1 MLLAIDI
8 GNTNIVI
15 GCIEAEKICHELRL
29 ATDLVKTSDQY
40 WMDLKGVLALYDLQ
54 ADEIEGVIISSVVPP
69 VLNSLRTAVMK
80 LTGRTPMVVGPG
92 LKTGLNIAG
101 GNAGQ
106 VGSDLVVAAVAALRD
121 YPAPVIIIDMG
132 TATTMMAIDQTGTF
146 LGGSICPGVKVSSEV
161 LTTRT
166 SQLPGISLEAPK
178 HVIGRNTIECM
189 QSGIMLGAACMID
202 GMIERMEEELG
213 VKATV
218 VATGGIS
225 RFVLPM
231 CRSEIRYDRDL
242 LLRGLRRCGG
252 SFRTV
257 QLPDAS
263 TRLRQS
269 GRRSAD
275 SSSEGF
281 RSAGRRAAVLQELSC
296 SPAARPFRRL
306 QLHYQRFPGS
316 TALNTGTARSLFAC
330 RTGGAYQIPPFRLHE
345 QLPPSF

>member
-1 MLLAIDI
+1 MILAIDI

-132 TATTMMAIDQTGTF
+132 TATTMMAIDQTGTV

-202 GMIERMEEELG
+202 NVNVEAVIVIGCVIRGGTPHFDYVCDSVTQGVAQLNANGEVPVVFGVLTTDNEEQAL
-213 VKATV
+213 
-218 VATGGIS
+218 
-225 RFVLPM
+225 
-231 CRSEIRYDRDL
+231 DR
-242 LLRGLRRCGG
+242 
-252 SFRTV
+252 
-257 QLPDAS
+257 A
-263 TRLRQS
+263 
-269 GRRSAD
+269 
-275 SSSEGF
+275 
-281 RSAGRRAAVLQELSC
+281 
-296 SPAARPFRRL
+296 
-306 QLHYQRFPGS
+306 
-316 TALNTGTARSLFAC
+316 
-330 RTGGAYQIPPFRLHE
+330 GGALGNKGAEAAEVAIKMADFTRRMRQE
-345 QLPPSF
+345 

>member
-15 GCIEAEKICHELRL
+15 GCIEGEKILHELRL

-40 WMDLKGVLALYDLQ
+40 WMDLKGVLALYDLR
-54 ADEIEGVIISSVVPP
+54 AEEIEGVIISSVVPP

-101 GNAGQ
+101 GNPGQ

-121 YPAPVIIIDMG
+121 YPAPLIIIDMG
-132 TATTMMAIDQTGTF
+132 TATTMMAVDASGMF

-178 HVIGRNTIECM
+178 HAIGRNTTECM
-189 QSGIMLGAACMID
+189 QSGIMLT
-202 GMIERMEEELG
+202 RMEEELG
-213 VKATV
+213 MKATII
-218 VATGGIS
+218 ATGGIS

-231 CRSEIRYDRDL
+231 CRTQIHYDRDL
-242 LLRGLRRCGG
+242 LLKGLRILYEKNKR
-252 SFRTV
+252 
-257 QLPDAS
+257 
-263 TRLRQS
+263 
-269 GRRSAD
+269 
-275 SSSEGF
+275 
-281 RSAGRRAAVLQELSC
+281 
-296 SPAARPFRRL
+296 
-306 QLHYQRFPGS
+306 
-316 TALNTGTARSLFAC
+316 
-330 RTGGAYQIPPFRLHE
+330 
-345 QLPPSF
+345 

>member
-132 TATTMMAIDQTGTF
+132 TATTMMAFDQTGTF
-146 LGGSICPGVKVSSEV
+146 LGGSICPGGKVSSEV

-178 HVIGRNTIECM
+178 HVIGSNTADCM
-189 QSGIMLGAACMID
+189 RSGSVYGTASMMD
-202 GMIERMEEELG
+202 GMCDRIEEELG
-213 VKATV
+213 KKCSI
-218 VATGGIS
+218 VATGGLGKEI
-225 RFVLPM
+225 VPH
-231 CRSEIRYDRDL
+231 CRRNIVYCDNL
-242 LLRGLRRCGG
+242 LLEGLRLLYEKNAGK
-252 SFRTV
+252 
-257 QLPDAS
+257 A
-263 TRLRQS
+263 
-269 GRRSAD
+269 RR
-275 SSSEGF
+275 
-281 RSAGRRAAVLQELSC
+281 
-296 SPAARPFRRL
+296 
-306 QLHYQRFPGS
+306 
-316 TALNTGTARSLFAC
+316 
-330 RTGGAYQIPPFRLHE
+330 
-345 QLPPSF
+345 